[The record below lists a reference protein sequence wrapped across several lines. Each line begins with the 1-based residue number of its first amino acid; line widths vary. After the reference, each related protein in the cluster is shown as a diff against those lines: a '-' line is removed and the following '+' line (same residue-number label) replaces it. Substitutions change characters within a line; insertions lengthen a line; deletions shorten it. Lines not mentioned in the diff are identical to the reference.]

1 MNCRII
7 KDLLP
12 LYVEQLT
19 SDPSNDLIQEHIK
32 TCQDCSWTLAGL
44 RNDVIIASP
53 SQADSPADAVPL
65 QLVKRI
71 KTRILEKIIVLA
83 SVAFVG
89 GMLIGILSS
98 SPLRFMVLMASTSL
112 MVFAVAI
119 LLSIAVCRRTSPRK
133 RFQMVGN

>member
-83 SVAFVG
+83 SVAF
-89 GMLIGILSS
+89 
-98 SPLRFMVLMASTSL
+98 RQDAD
-112 MVFAVAI
+112 
-119 LLSIAVCRRTSPRK
+119 
-133 RFQMVGN
+133 